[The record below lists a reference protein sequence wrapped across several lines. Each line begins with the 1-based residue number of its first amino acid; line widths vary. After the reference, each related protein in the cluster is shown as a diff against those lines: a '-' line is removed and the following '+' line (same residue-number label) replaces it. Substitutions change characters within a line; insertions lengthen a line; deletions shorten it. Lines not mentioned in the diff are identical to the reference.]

1 MSSLTVNKT
10 IAGDDA
16 EAERAFRFTITLS
29 DKSVNGEYGSI
40 IFENG
45 VAVVELKGGE
55 SVTIDKLPNGVN
67 YTVAEDDY
75 SSDRYETTKSG
86 DSGMIIGND
95 VAVASFTNTRN
106 KVVTPP
112 PVVHVP
118 DTSDNTGAAGWLS
131 LGLASACGLIGII
144 VYRKKEEI
152 K

>member
-1 MSSLTVNKT
+1 
-10 IAGDDA
+10 
-16 EAERAFRFTITLS
+16 
-29 DKSVNGEYGSI
+29 
-40 IFENG
+40 
-45 VAVVELKGGE
+45 
-55 SVTIDKLPNGVN
+55 
-67 YTVAEDDY
+67 
-75 SSDRYETTKSG
+75 
-86 DSGMIIGND
+86 MIIGND